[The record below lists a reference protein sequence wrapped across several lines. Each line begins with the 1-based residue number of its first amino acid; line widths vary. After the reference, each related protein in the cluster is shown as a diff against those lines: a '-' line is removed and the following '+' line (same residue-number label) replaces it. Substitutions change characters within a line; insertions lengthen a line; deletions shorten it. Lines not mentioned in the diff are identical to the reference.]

1 MLGCICSQPYQTR
14 DSRVLGWRGSSLSL
28 YEAPFISMGS
38 ECLPGALFPT
48 HKETLAGCLGQ
59 LGLQKSMPYKD
70 TTAGNLSPKEKAAG
84 LLVIP

>member
-48 HKETLAGCLGQ
+48 HKETLAGFWGSWGCRSLCHVKTPLLG
-59 LGLQKSMPYKD
+59 
-70 TTAGNLSPKEKAAG
+70 
-84 LLVIP
+84 I